1 MIETGLFF
9 LLSAAL
15 LLFGV
20 FLSAAFSGVR
30 QNKRNAL
37 ICLAFSAVSGAAQ
50 ILLYLSAGE
59 DPVRKFYPILV
70 HLPTVLLLR
79 TVFGKRLITSIA
91 AVTTAYLLCQPA
103 KWIGL
108 LGHTLFQSQ
117 VAEYAVHLISLT
129 AGAFLFLR
137 YLAET
142 LAEVF
147 GKDTR
152 SVCIFGITPAAY
164 YLFDYVAVVYN
175 DWLYSGNLIVFEFL
189 PFFLSV
195 VFTVFCI
202 VYYRTYEKQADA
214 ERKEQIV
221 RITVAEQRK
230 ELDAVRR
237 SEKEVRIMRHD
248 MRLLLGNLSACLE
261 NGDIAAAKK
270 IIASHVEGIN
280 ATVVEKYCENATVNY
295 ILSDFAQRCRENG
308 IRTDWQVQLVRL
320 DCDEVLLS
328 TILSNALDNAIKAQ
342 LSLPAAQRRILLLL
356 KQQNGRLLLSVKN
369 PFLKKP
375 QFADGLPLSERKG
388 HGYGTQSIRYLTER
402 MGGNCQFTTE
412 NDQFVLRVVI

>member
-9 LLSAAL
+9 LLSAA
-15 LLFGV
+15 
-20 FLSAAFSGVR
+20 
-30 QNKRNAL
+30 
-37 ICLAFSAVSGAAQ
+37 
-50 ILLYLSAGE
+50 
-59 DPVRKFYPILV
+59 
-70 HLPTVLLLR
+70 LLLR

-202 VYYRTYEKQADA
+202 VYYRTCEKQADA

-261 NGDIAAAKK
+261 NGDIAAAVFAGGTAKDSAFAQAAK
-270 IIASHVEGIN
+270 RKDFAVGEKSLPQKAAVCRRASSFGTEG
-280 ATVVEKYCENATVNY
+280 ARLRHPEHP
-295 ILSDFAQRCRENG
+295 LSDRANG
-308 IRTDWQVQLVRL
+308 R
-320 DCDEVLLS
+320 
-328 TILSNALDNAIKAQ
+328 Q
-342 LSLPAAQRRILLLL
+342 LSVYHRKRSVRFA
-356 KQQNGRLLLSVKN
+356 GRY
-369 PFLKKP
+369 LKKKR
-375 QFADGLPLSERKG
+375 A
-388 HGYGTQSIRYLTER
+388 I
-402 MGGNCQFTTE
+402 
-412 NDQFVLRVVI
+412 

>member
-37 ICLAFSAVSGAAQ
+37 ICLAFCAVSGAAQ

-91 AVTTAYLLCQPA
+91 AVTTAHLLCQPA

-248 MRLLLGNLSACLE
+248 MRLLLGNLSVCLE
-261 NGDIAAAKK
+261 NGD
-270 IIASHVEGIN
+270 
-280 ATVVEKYCENATVNY
+280 
-295 ILSDFAQRCRENG
+295 
-308 IRTDWQVQLVRL
+308 
-320 DCDEVLLS
+320 
-328 TILSNALDNAIKAQ
+328 KAQ
-342 LSLPAAQRRILLLL
+342 LSLPVAQRRILLLL
-356 KQQNGRLLLSVKN
+356 KQQNGRILLSVKN

-412 NDQFVLRVVI
+412 NDQFVLQVVI

>member
-1 MIETGLFF
+1 MLRWSTTTG
-9 LLSAAL
+9 
-15 LLFGV
+15 
-20 FLSAAFSGVR
+20 
-30 QNKRNAL
+30 
-37 ICLAFSAVSGAAQ
+37 C
-50 ILLYLSAGE
+50 
-59 DPVRKFYPILV
+59 
-70 HLPTVLLLR
+70 T
-79 TVFGKRLITSIA
+79 
-91 AVTTAYLLCQPA
+91 
-103 KWIGL
+103 
-108 LGHTLFQSQ
+108 
-117 VAEYAVHLISLT
+117 
-129 AGAFLFLR
+129 
-137 YLAET
+137 
-142 LAEVF
+142 
-147 GKDTR
+147 
-152 SVCIFGITPAAY
+152 
-164 YLFDYVAVVYN
+164 
-175 DWLYSGNLIVFEFL
+175 VFEFL

-237 SEKEVRIMRHD
+237 SEKEVRIMRRD

-369 PFLKKP
+369 PFLRKP